1 MRVFLLLAVT
11 LLCVSCTARLQSRAP
26 RGETAKVTFL
36 NEEGKKQAAIVELLS
51 VNDSLLFF
59 RNDGGYVQ
67 MPMDKVTRINIT
79 AYNTYKALRFVSI
92 LPTLAA
98 GVILYANNKPEN
110 LTALPRVLV
119 MLGFGSLVTIVYFTA
134 PHTTY
139 RPPLTQKRL
148 ERLQLYC
155 RYPQGLTAEQWRQL
169 RQTPHAAKQ

>member
-36 NEEGKKQAAIVELLS
+36 NAEGKKQRVDAELLA
-51 VNDSLLFF
+51 VNDSLLYF

-67 MPMDKVTRINIT
+67 MPVDKVTRMNIT

-98 GVILYANNKPEN
+98 AVILAFNNTEN
-110 LTALPRVLV
+110 RTALLLVPAVLGV
-119 MLGFGSLVTIVYFTA
+119 GSLVYFTA
-134 PHTTY
+134 PHTSF
-139 RPPLTQKRL
+139 RPPLTQTRL
-148 ERLQLYC
+148 ERLQLFC

-169 RQTPHAAKQ
+169 QQMPRAAK